1 MSDQYFLFPHNDDY
15 RFAPNIWLRS
25 ALFGALP
32 PGKARMVCAESPST
46 QLPSLKNLTVAM
58 THWEVFDQSDLDV
71 LLTLLGEAAIR
82 EADSG
87 KPVSALSLPMRGL
100 LVATG
105 RQDGGK
111 NRDWLR
117 LSLERMTKSQLI
129 FGISGEDAMS
139 TECGSLIS
147 ASANSR
153 TADITLGDA
162 IRELYKTGFTAI
174 NWVER
179 QQLSPL
185 GKWLHAFYSSHGRSP
200 LPIKVQTI
208 RKLCG
213 RGQDEMGMASTF
225 RNTLVGELRAL
236 AKVTKWE
243 CKITD
248 GKVIV
253 RKPTEGLGG
262 NAQSMAKYLAQ
273 LAAEDWLGDEI

>member
-1 MSDQYFLFPHNDDY
+1 MSDQYFPFPQNDDY

-32 PGKARMVCAESPST
+32 PAKARMVCAETPSA

-82 EADSG
+82 EADTG

-117 LSLERMTKSQLI
+117 LSLERMSKSQLI
-129 FGISGEDAMS
+129 FGSSGEDYWS
-139 TECGSLIS
+139 TEWCSLIS
-147 ASANSR
+147 ASADSR
-153 TADITLGDA
+153 TARITLGDA
-162 IRELYKTGFTAI
+162 IRELYKTGFTGI
-174 NWVER
+174 NWAER

-213 RGQDEMGMASTF
+213 RGQDEMGVASTF
-225 RNTLVGELRAL
+225 RNTLDGELRAL

-243 CKITD
+243 CSIKD
-248 GKVIV
+248 GKVLV

-262 NAQSMAKYLAQ
+262 NAQSMAKFLEQ
-273 LAAEDWLGDEI
+273 LAADDAADDEI

>member
-1 MSDQYFLFPHNDDY
+1 MSDQHFLFPQNDDY
-15 RFAPNIWLRS
+15 RFVPNICLRS

-32 PGKARMVCAESPST
+32 PGKARLVCAESPST
-46 QLPSLKNLTVAM
+46 QLPSLKNLFIAM

-71 LLTLLGEAAIR
+71 FLTLLGEAAIR

-87 KPVSALSLPMRGL
+87 KPVSVLSLPMRGL

-117 LSLERMTKSQLI
+117 LSLERMSKSQLI

-139 TECGSLIS
+139 TDWCSLIS
-147 ASANSR
+147 ASADSR
-153 TADITLGDA
+153 TATITLSDA
-162 IRELYKTGFTAI
+162 IRELYKTGFTGI

-213 RGQDEMGMASTF
+213 RGQDEMGVASTF
-225 RNTLVGELRAL
+225 RNTLEYELQAL
-236 AKVTKWE
+236 AKVAKWQ
-243 CKITD
+243 CTIKD
-248 GKVIV
+248 GKVHV

-273 LAAEDWLGDEI
+273 LAAEDSADGEI